1 MVSNF
6 DDADRQRS
14 DALSRTMIEL
24 ADTLVHDFD
33 VVDFLQMLSGRCV
46 EVLGLASAG
55 VMLHDQRDVLQVVAS
70 SDERARVLE
79 LMEIQNQ
86 EGPCLDAYRLSE
98 PIQANA
104 AEAASRW
111 PIFSVR
117 AQSFGYRTVGAIPL
131 RLRAQTIGALNL
143 FSTSDTQFRE
153 RDIRDAQALADIA
166 TIGLLNERALREA
179 RLVAGQLQH
188 ALASR
193 VTIEQAKGIIAVNLK
208 CDVDAAFQH
217 MRGYARRRGL
227 RLGDVA
233 SDVIHGDLTATAFT
247 DG

>member
-1 MVSNF
+1 MP
-6 DDADRQRS
+6 ARE
-14 DALSRTMIEL
+14 ALLTRTFVEA
-24 ADTLVHDFD
+24 ADTLVSDFD
-33 VVDFLQMLSGRCV
+33 VVDFIQMLSGRCV

-179 RLVAGQLQH
+179 RLVAEQLQY